1 MVSLNNKTGIDEN
14 QATNLENKGED
25 EVEISGFF
33 NNSVVSC
40 FFSASCRVREHACAV
55 LLKTDTSEGT

>member
-14 QATNLENKGED
+14 QATNKGKD
-25 EVEISGFF
+25 EVEISCFF
-33 NNSVVSC
+33 YNSVVSHYV
-40 FFSASCRVREHACAV
+40 FSGSCHVREHACDVV